1 METFTNS
8 NRILLNISGNK
19 YEVTRKSLLTHPSS
33 RLGKLV
39 SASQNTKQEELYFNR
54 PSMAFESI
62 LMFYQT
68 GKLHLPSNVCPNV
81 FKEELEYWEIDHE
94 LMEQCCLMN
103 YVQFLESYKTK
114 AEFKNSIIQSDKGT
128 SKPCSSKN
136 RIWRIIDYKERTW
149 LAKVR
154 KEMKGHG

>member
-1 METFTNS
+1 MEPFTNS
-8 NRILLNISGNK
+8 SRILLNISGTK

-39 SASQNTKQEELYFNR
+39 SASQSTKQEELHFNR
-54 PSMAFESI
+54 PPMCFESI
-62 LMFYQT
+62 LVFYQT
-68 GKLHLPSNVCPNV
+68 GKLHLPPNVCPNV

-103 YVQFLESYKTK
+103 YMQFLEGYKTK
-114 AEFKNSIIQSDKGT
+114 TEFKNSIIQSDKGT
-128 SKPCSSKN
+128 SKPCSGKT

-154 KEMKGHG
+154 NEWKEHG